1 MHNAEIIAVGSE
13 LLTPEKVDT
22 NSLWLTEKLNEIGIE
37 VMLKTVVGD
46 DAARLEE
53 VIADALKRSFLVI
66 TTGGL
71 GPTEDDITRQISA
84 KAAGRELVHHQHL
97 EDALRERFRGYGY
110 EMPEINKRQAYTI
123 EGSTILPNPNGS
135 AVGMMLENDGRFLV
149 VLPGPPNEMRPMF
162 ADHVLPELRK
172 HAGNVIVRKRVI
184 CVAGMGES
192 AVDEAVSPIDREYE
206 SVNTSILFTKTGIEL
221 HLTAHSENEADAL
234 AVLDEM
240 ASRIAAKLPSAVFS
254 VDGEKMEEVVGRLLR
269 ERGKTVAFAE
279 SCTGGLIAMRIREG
293 GGSSGYLLEG
303 AGPSP
308 QDAKWCA
315 LRLARETLAEHGA
328 VSEQPAKEMA
338 AGMRERSGADIAVS
352 ITGIAGPDGGS
363 EEKPVGTV
371 HIGYADENG
380 VRSIQLKLPGDRSL
394 IRRRASEAALNY
406 LRLRLVK

>member
-1 MHNAEIIAVGSE
+1 MLSAEIIAIGSE
-13 LLTPEKVDT
+13 LLTPEKIDT
-22 NSLWLTEKLNEIGIE
+22 NSLWLTEKLNEIGVE

-84 KAAGRELVHHQHL
+84 KAAGRELVHHEHL

-162 ADHVLPELRK
+162 TDHVLPELRK
-172 HAGNVIVRKRVI
+172 HAGGVIVRKRVI

-192 AVDEAVSPIDREYE
+192 AVDEAVSPIYREYE
-206 SVNTSILFTKTGIEL
+206 SVDTSILFTQTGIEL
-221 HLTAHSENEADAL
+221 HLTAHSDDEADAL

-269 ERGKTVAFAE
+269 EHGKTVAFAE
-279 SCTGGLIAMRIREG
+279 SCTGGLIAMRITEVA
-293 GGSSGYLLEG
+293 GSSEYFLEG
-303 AGPSP
+303 AVTYSN
-308 QDAKWCA
+308 DAKIRA
-315 LRLARETLAEHGA
+315 LGVSPETLAAHGA
-328 VSEQPAKEMA
+328 VSEQTAKEMA
-338 AGMRERSGADIAVS
+338 AGMRLRSGADIAMS
-352 ITGIAGPDGGS
+352 ITGIAGPGGGS

-371 HIGYADENG
+371 HIGYADETG

>member
-97 EDALRERFRGYGY
+97 EDALRVRFRGYGY
-110 EMPEINKRQAYTI
+110 EMPEINIRQAYTI

-135 AVGMMLENDGRFLV
+135 AVGMMLETDGRFLV

-162 ADHVLPELRK
+162 ADHVLPELQK
-172 HAGNVIVRKRVI
+172 HAGGVIVRKRVI
-184 CVAGMGES
+184 CIAGMGES
-192 AVDEAVSPIDREYE
+192 AVDEAVSPIYREYE
-206 SVNTSILFTKTGIEL
+206 SVDTSILFTQTGIEL
-221 HLTAHSENEADAL
+221 HLTAHSDNEADAF

-240 ASRIAAKLPSAVFS
+240 AERIAAKLPSAVFS
-254 VDGEKMEEVVGRLLR
+254 VNGEKMEEVVGRLLR
-269 ERGKTVAFAE
+269 DKGKTVAFAE
-279 SCTGGLIAMRIREG
+279 SCTGGLIAMRITEVA
-293 GGSSGYLLEG
+293 GSSEYFLEG
-303 AGPSP
+303 AVTYSN
-308 QDAKWCA
+308 DAKIRA
-315 LRLARETLAEHGA
+315 LGVSPETLAEYGA
-328 VSEQPAKEMA
+328 VSEQTAKEMA
-338 AGMRERSGADIAVS
+338 AGMRTRSGADIAVA
-352 ITGIAGPDGGS
+352 ITGIAGPGGGS

-371 HIGYADENG
+371 HIGHADETG

>member
-1 MHNAEIIAVGSE
+1 MHYAEIIAVGSE

-22 NSLWLTEKLNEIGIE
+22 NSLWLTEKLNEIGVE

-84 KAAGRELVHHQHL
+84 KAAGRELVHHEHL

-123 EGSTILPNPNGS
+123 AGSTILPNPNGS
-135 AVGMMLENDGRFLV
+135 AVGMMLEDDGRFLV

-162 ADHVLPELRK
+162 TDHVLPELRK
-172 HAGNVIVRKRVI
+172 HGGGVIVRKRVI

-192 AVDEAVSPIDREYE
+192 AVDEAVSPIYREYE
-206 SVNTSILFTKTGIEL
+206 SVDTSILFTQTGIEL
-221 HLTAHSENEADAL
+221 HLTAHSQDEAEAA
-234 AVLDEM
+234 AVLDEL

-254 VDGEKMEEVVGRLLR
+254 VNGEKMEEVVGKLLA
-269 ERGKTVAFAE
+269 EQNKTIAFAE
-279 SCTGGLIAMRIREG
+279 SCTGGLIAMRITEVA
-293 GGSSGYLLEG
+293 GSSEYFLEG
-303 AGPSP
+303 AVTYSN
-308 QDAKWCA
+308 DAKVRT
-315 LRLARETLAEHGA
+315 LGVLPETLAAHGA
-328 VSEQPAKEMA
+328 VSAETAKEMA
-338 AGMRERSGADIAVS
+338 AGMRLRSDADIAVS
-352 ITGIAGPDGGS
+352 ITGIAGPGGGS

-380 VRSIQLKLPGDRSL
+380 VSSIQLKLPGDRSL
-394 IRRRASEAALNY
+394 IRRRASEVALNY
-406 LRLRLVK
+406 LRLRLIK